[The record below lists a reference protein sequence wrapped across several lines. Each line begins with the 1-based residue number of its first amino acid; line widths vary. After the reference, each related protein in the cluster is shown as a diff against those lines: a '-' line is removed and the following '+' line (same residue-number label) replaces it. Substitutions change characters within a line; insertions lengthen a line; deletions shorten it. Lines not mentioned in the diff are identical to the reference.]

1 MRLQKFYDFIKEA
14 AEWDDDAIQEML
26 LPIKDLGFEVR
37 ITEPQPVTDTSSHLY
52 KKMVRSIVIWVKN
65 KYVNE
70 LNTEVDIFNFKEGT
84 FDRTYTSD
92 QNIFELMVEVGNL
105 CSRLSEDGSALS
117 MTWQDSSIKFT
128 ILHVV
133 EETKSSENELN
144 LREVFTAL
152 RGKFY
157 RTSTDFSRH
166 MLWMPREVEQVKD
179 SFEIRCGGNFGVFTN
194 RKWAAFTKGIDM
206 SKVNV
211 NFRHDQDD
219 QDVVIITIS
228 IKE

>member
-1 MRLQKFYDFIKEA
+1 MRLQKFYEYIKEA
-14 AEWDDDAIQEML
+14 AEWDQDAVEEML

-37 ITEPQPVTDTSSHLY
+37 ISEPQPVTDTSSHLY

-70 LNTEVDIFNFKEGT
+70 LNAEVDLFNFKEGT

-92 QNIFELMVEVGNL
+92 QRIFELMAEVGNL

-117 MTWQDSSIKFT
+117 LTWQDSSIKFT

-133 EETKSSENELN
+133 DETKSSDKEIALKEI
-144 LREVFTAL
+144 FTEL
-152 RGKFY
+152 RGKFFK
-157 RTSTDFSRH
+157 SHTDFSRH
-166 MLWMPREVEQVKD
+166 LIFEPRDVEQVKD
-179 SFEIRCGGNFGVFTN
+179 SFEIRCGGSFGVFTN

-211 NFRHDQDD
+211 SFRHDEDD
-219 QDVVIITIS
+219 EDVVIITIS
-228 IKE
+228 TKE

>member
-1 MRLQKFYDFIKEA
+1 MKLQRFYEYIKET

-26 LPIKDLGFEVR
+26 LPIKDLGFEVQ
-37 ITEPQPVTDTSSHLY
+37 ISDPQPVTDTSSHLY

-65 KYVNE
+65 KYTSE
-70 LNTEVDIFNFKEGT
+70 LNTDLDIFIFKEGS
-84 FDRTYTSD
+84 FDRNYTSD
-92 QNIFELMVEVGNL
+92 PRMFELMTEVGNL

-117 MTWQDSSIKFT
+117 ITWQDSSMKFS

-133 EETKSSENELN
+133 EETMSSDNELV
-144 LREVFTAL
+144 LREVFNTL
-152 RGKFY
+152 RSKFIK
-157 RTSTDFSRH
+157 SHTDFARH
-166 MLWMPREVEQVKD
+166 MLFGPRDVDQVKD

-194 RKWAAFTKGIDM
+194 RKCAAFTKAIDM

-211 NFRHDQDD
+211 RLRHDEDD
-219 QDVVIITIS
+219 EDIVIVTIS

>member
-1 MRLQKFYDFIKEA
+1 MRLQKFYEYIKEA
-14 AEWDDDAIQEML
+14 AEWDDSAVEEML

-37 ITEPQPVTDTSSHLY
+37 ISEPQPVTDTSSHLY

-65 KYVNE
+65 KYVDE
-70 LNTEVDIFNFKEGT
+70 LNAEVDIFNFKEGT

-92 QNIFELMVEVGNL
+92 QSIFELMAEVGNL

-117 MTWQDSSIKFT
+117 LTWQDSLIKFT

-133 EETKSSENELN
+133 DETKSSDKEIALKEL
-144 LREVFTAL
+144 FTAL

-166 MLWMPREVEQVKD
+166 MLWEPREVEKVKD
-179 SFEIRCGGNFGVFTN
+179 SFSIRCGGNIGVFTK

-206 SKVNV
+206 SKANV
-211 NFRHDQDD
+211 SFRHDEDD
-219 QDVVIITIS
+219 EDVVIVTIS

>member
-1 MRLQKFYDFIKEA
+1 MKLQRFYEYIKET
-14 AEWDDDAIQEML
+14 AEWDQSAIDEML
-26 LPIKDLGFEVR
+26 LPIKDLGFEVQ
-37 ITEPQPVTDTSSHLY
+37 ISDPQPVTDTSSHLY

-65 KYVNE
+65 KYTSE
-70 LNTEVDIFNFKEGT
+70 LNTDLDIFIFKEGT
-84 FDRTYTSD
+84 FDRNYTSD
-92 QNIFELMVEVGNL
+92 PRMFELMTEVGNL

-128 ILHVV
+128 IIHVV
-133 EETKSSENELN
+133 EETKSSDNELV

-152 RGKFY
+152 RGKFIK
-157 RTSTDFSRH
+157 SHTDFARH
-166 MLWMPREVEQVKD
+166 LIFTPRDVDQVKD
-179 SFEIRCGGNFGVFTN
+179 SFEIRCGGHFGVFTN

-211 NFRHDQDD
+211 SLRHDEDD
-219 QDVVIITIS
+219 EEVVIITIS